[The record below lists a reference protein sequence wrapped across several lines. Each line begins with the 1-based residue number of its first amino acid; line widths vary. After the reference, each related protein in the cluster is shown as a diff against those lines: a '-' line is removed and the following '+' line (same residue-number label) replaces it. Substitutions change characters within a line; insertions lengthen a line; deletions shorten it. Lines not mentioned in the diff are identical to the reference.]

1 MLALERPER
10 LLVVAFLLLLF
21 GCVAPFLMV
30 LDVVEST
37 MFLNL
42 LSFAA
47 STLGL
52 LLGFIGTAL
61 LRVKTKARAKREFGA
76 EEDEA
81 R

>member
-1 MLALERPER
+1 MLTLEHAER
-10 LLVVAFLLLLF
+10 LLVIAFLLLLF

-30 LDVVEST
+30 LEVVQST

-42 LSFAA
+42 VSFAS

-52 LLGFIGTAL
+52 FLGFIGTAM
-61 LRVKTKARAKREFGA
+61 LRARRHKNSDDDDMR
-76 EEDEA
+76 